1 MLKYLN
7 KIFQIFIDILIFII
21 TLLVFLSLYNMIS
34 IKVLHKNQNNIFGIT
49 IYEIVS
55 GSMEPT
61 INVKDLIVVS
71 QTDKIK
77 ENDIITYRDNND
89 FITHRVIKIEGDI
102 LTTKG
107 DSNNSTDTKINKSKI
122 VGKVLLIIPK
132 GGIIREILIK
142 PKVIISIVITLILF
156 SLCSSYIPKNKRE
169 KPELIEL
176 EEPIEF
182 IDLRRRK

>member
-34 IKVLHKNQNNIFGIT
+34 IKVLHKNQNNIF
-49 IYEIVS
+49 EIVS